1 LAGRSFDTLR
11 LLTGAITIFIADNM
25 NSSFYTFSR
34 RILLLISLFVLN
46 IHMLSAQNPSVN
58 IAPEADEVITSHV
71 SPWETLSAVNDG
83 FDPLNSADNS
93 NGAYGN
99 WDGSNR
105 QWHWVEY
112 RWDDYY
118 ILSQS
123 DIYWWEDG
131 AGIVIPYE
139 TYQEYWDI
147 TEERWIP
154 LPDAEGNGMQRDLYN
169 ITTFDPVFTNRIRV
183 HMVSTISTGILEWRV
198 WGQIVEFP
206 VRSTAVAD
214 RPLEPGQTSKITITA
229 IDGENNR
236 VVGYPFGIG
245 VEVMNRVSLTN
256 ELYFVAG
263 SAVSESVDRIL
274 PDTTDL
280 NGEVSFTVELPDV
293 IDPGDGLAV
302 QIFYNDILEMENA
315 LFRYLK
321 KGAVPSEGDIVINEI
336 MALNAYTIEDEDGE
350 PGDWLELYN
359 RSGVSISL
367 EGTGISDDYDN
378 PFRWVFPDINIYPG
392 EFLLVWA
399 TGKDRSDPL
408 RPLHTNFSISRY
420 SENLLLTAPG
430 GTRLDE
436 IPPVPVPVDAS
447 FGRSPDGGEQLY
459 YFSQPTPGS
468 SNSTGILHGFLD
480 EVTFSVEPG
489 FYSDTVRLELLHPD
503 PEALIYYT
511 LDGSLPDTL
520 ATLYNTTLVITDRS
534 GEPNQHSMITN
545 TPSGLVAKSTVVRA
559 VATKPDYLNSAV
571 KTGTYFNYPEGDMRY
586 SLAVASLATNHE
598 SLFSDTSGIYVRGLY
613 NNYAQRSMEWERAA
627 SLEFF
632 SEELSFQQDV
642 GIRIHG
648 GGTRSLPQKTLRFYA
663 RSMYGDNLFYHK
675 LFPGQPFANYN
686 GFILRNSGNDWGN
699 TMFRDAAIQRIFE
712 NLNFD
717 VQAYRPTILF
727 INGEYWGIHN
737 MRERYDRHY
746 IGRVYG
752 VDPDNI
758 DLLTIISQNSGDVI
772 VKEGDD
778 LHYHAVTDF
787 LKGNDM
793 SLRENY
799 EHIIREIDINN
810 FTDYQI
816 ANIYAS
822 NADWPGNNTDFWRLR
837 TSGDPGAP
845 RGHDG
850 RWRWMSYDTDFGFN
864 MPLPYNRGGSPSH
877 NTLAFATATGGTGW
891 PNPEWTTFMLRSL
904 LVNNDFKTAFINRF
918 ADLLNTFFLPGRVN
932 TIIND
937 MMSHLGQEM
946 PEHIQRW
953 RTPSNMSDWYSN
965 VDAMT
970 DFANQRPEY
979 QRNHLRSYFDL
990 GSDVEITL
998 TVNDTAQG
1006 YVKINTID
1014 IVPSTP
1020 GVKDNPYP
1028 WTGIYFE
1035 GNPVQVEAVP
1045 KPGYRFSHW
1054 TGTEETQERV
1064 LKFSPVADM
1073 SLSANFIQDD
1083 DKPVIS
1089 YWFFGKELPNDT
1101 PLEYISPTYSLTG
1114 EALIEYSS
1122 PLPDYPYYEGHEYW
1136 RSGSMER
1143 RNAPTPL
1150 NYHAGLNGGLVYSL
1164 SEMRGIQIR
1173 QPLSYDGKHSAMI
1186 LHLPTNGYE
1195 DISLIIAAKNEG
1207 AATGL
1212 LVEYSAGGENSEWSD
1227 TGVRSHIIGNVNE
1240 QGTLKGAN
1248 VTARLPLEE
1257 DYRLYLIDLSDVPDA
1272 TDNPDLMVRI
1282 RFEGP
1287 EIRNFDGGSVTFNNI
1302 TLLGQP
1308 TGENQVTITA
1318 SNGSGG
1324 EIEPAGVFIVP
1335 QGSDN
1340 TFTVT
1345 ADKGYHIKDFNVNSN
1360 SLAEAE
1366 GAFLWTY
1373 TLGKIMTDAVIRA
1386 EFEPNI
1392 YSDVVIYPNPAT
1404 DMLWVRFMQETSHDV
1419 VISLIST
1426 GGRVVAEKKFA
1437 GGNNMIMNMGLQDF
1451 GSGVYIARIRYG
1463 NQTIYKRVV
1472 IL

>member
-1 LAGRSFDTLR
+1 
-11 LLTGAITIFIADNM
+11 M
-25 NSSFYTFSR
+25 NSSFYIFSR

-46 IHMLSAQNPSVN
+46 IHILSAQESSVN
-58 IAPEADEVITSHV
+58 IAPDAIEVITSHV

-83 FDPLNSADNS
+83 FDPLSSADNS
-93 NGAYGN
+93 NSAYGN
-99 WDGSNR
+99 WDGSNN

-118 ILSQS
+118 TIERS

-131 AGIVIPYE
+131 AGIVIPNE
-139 TYQEYWDI
+139 TYQEYWDLS
-147 TEERWIP
+147 EQRWIP
-154 LPDAEGNGMQRDLYN
+154 LPNAEGNGMERNTYN

-198 WGQIVEFP
+198 WGRMEEFP

-214 RPLEPGQTSKITITA
+214 RPLEPGETSIITITA
-229 IDGENNR
+229 LDAEDNI
-236 VVGYPFGIG
+236 VVGYPF
-245 VEVMNRVSLTN
+245 SLTVKAVNRSGITN
-256 ELYFVAG
+256 EVYLVAG
-263 SAVSESVDRIL
+263 NEVTGSLNRIL
-274 PDTTDL
+274 LDTTDL
-280 NGEVSFTVELPDV
+280 NGEVSFAVELPDV
-293 IDPGDGLAV
+293 TDPGDGLEV
-302 QIFYNDILEMENA
+302 QIFFNDILEMGNA

-321 KGAVPSEGDIVINEI
+321 KGAVPSDGDIVINEI

-350 PGDWLELYN
+350 PGDWIELYN
-359 RSGVSISL
+359 RSGVAISL
-367 EGTGISDDYDN
+367 EGTGASDDYDN
-378 PFRWVFPDINIYPG
+378 PFRWVFPDVNIYPE

-399 TGKDRSDPL
+399 TGKDRNDPL

-420 SENLLLTAPG
+420 SEDLLLTAPD

-436 IPPVPVPVDAS
+436 IPPVPVPLDAS
-447 FGRSPDGGEQLY
+447 FGRSPDGSEPLF
-459 YFSQPTPGS
+459 YFNQPTPGS
-468 SNSTGILHGFLD
+468 SNSTAISHGFLD
-480 EVTFSVEPG
+480 EVTFSVDPG
-489 FYSDTVRLELLHPD
+489 FYSDTVTMALTHPD
-503 PEALIYYT
+503 PEVLIYYS
-511 LDGSLPDTL
+511 LDGSVPDTQ
-520 ATLYNTTLVITDRS
+520 ATLYSQPLVITDRS
-534 GEPNQHSMITN
+534 DDPNQHSTITN

-559 VATKPDYLNSAV
+559 VATKAGYLNSAV
-571 KTGTYFNYPEGDMRY
+571 KTGTYFIYPEGDMRY
-586 SLAVASLATNHE
+586 SLAVASLATDHE

-632 SEELSFQQDV
+632 SEDLSFQQDV
-642 GIRIHG
+642 GVRIHG

-663 RSMYGDNLFYHK
+663 RSMYGENLFYHK

-699 TMFRDAAIQRIFE
+699 TMFRDAAIQKIFE

-717 VQAYRPTILF
+717 IQSYRPAILF

-737 MRERYDRHY
+737 IRERYDRHY

-758 DLLTIISQNSGDVI
+758 DLLTTISQNSGDVI

-778 LHYHAVTDF
+778 QHYQAMIDF
-787 LKGNDM
+787 LRNSDM

-799 EHIIREIDINN
+799 DHITREIDINN

-877 NTLAFATATGGTGW
+877 NTLAFATATGGTAW
-891 PNPEWTTFMLRSL
+891 PNPEWTTFMLRAL
-904 LVNNDFKTAFINRF
+904 LVNNDFKTTFINRF
-918 ADLLNTFFLPGRVN
+918 ADLLNTFFLPERVN
-932 TIIND
+932 TIINE
-937 MMSHLGQEM
+937 MMYQLEQEM
-946 PEHIQRW
+946 PEHILRW
-953 RTPSNMSDWYSN
+953 RTPSNMSDWHSN

-970 DFANQRPEY
+970 DFADQRPEY

-990 GSDVEITL
+990 GSNITITL
-998 TVNDTAQG
+998 TVNDTARG
-1006 YVKINTID
+1006 YVRINTID
-1014 IVPSTP
+1014 IVRSTP
-1020 GVKDNPYP
+1020 GVKENPYP

-1035 GNPVQVEAVP
+1035 GNPVKVEAIP

-1054 TGTEETQERV
+1054 TGTDDTQERV
-1064 LKFSPVADM
+1064 LEFNPTADM
-1073 SLSANFIQDD
+1073 LLSANFIRDD

-1101 PLEYISPTYSLTG
+1101 PLGFISPTYSLTG
-1114 EALIEYSS
+1114 EAMIEYSS
-1122 PLPDYPYYEGHEYW
+1122 PLPGYPYYEGHEFW

-1150 NYHAGLNGGLVYSL
+1150 NYHASLNGDLEYSM
-1164 SEMRGIQIR
+1164 SEMRGLQIR
-1173 QPLSYDGKHSAMI
+1173 QPLSYDSKHSAMI
-1186 LHLPTNGYE
+1186 LHLPTTGYD
-1195 DISLIIAAKNEG
+1195 DISIIFAAKNEG
-1207 AATGL
+1207 AATGM
-1212 LVEYSAGGENSEWSD
+1212 LVEYSEGGENSGWSNK
-1227 TGVRSHIIGNVNE
+1227 GVLSHIIKDENE
-1240 QGTLKGAN
+1240 VSGPEKAI
-1248 VTARLPLEE
+1248 VTSSLPLEK
-1257 DYRLYLIDLSDVPDA
+1257 DYRLYVIDLSDVPEA

-1287 EIRNFDGGSVTFNNI
+1287 EIRNFDDGSVTFNNI
-1302 TLLGQP
+1302 SLLGQP
-1308 TGENQVTITA
+1308 TGQNQVTITA
-1318 SNGSGG
+1318 SYGPGG
-1324 EIEPAGVFIVP
+1324 EIEPDGVLVVP

-1340 TFTVT
+1340 TFTIS
-1345 ADKGYHIKDFNVNSN
+1345 ADKGYHIREFTLNSTIM
-1360 SLAEAE
+1360 AEAE
-1366 GAFLWTY
+1366 GALSWTY
-1373 TLGKIMTDAVIRA
+1373 TLEKIMRDAVLRA

-1392 YSDVVIYPNPAT
+1392 YGDVVIYPNPAT
-1404 DMLWVRFMQETSHDV
+1404 DILRVRFMQQTTHDV
-1419 VISLIST
+1419 VISLINT
-1426 GGRVVAEKKFA
+1426 GGKVVAERKFA
-1437 GGNNMIMNMGLQDF
+1437 GNNIMTMTIGLQDF

-1463 NQTIYKRVV
+1463 NQTIYRRVV
-1472 IL
+1472 VL